1 MCGIVG
7 FIDPAGRTPD
17 PDAVLRRMRETL
29 SHRGPDDAGEYI
41 AAPAWLGHRRLSI
54 VDLSP
59 AGRQPF
65 VSTLCADGGDVVA
78 LANGEIYNHVS
89 LRERI
94 ATVFSQGPASGS
106 DCAVLPWMWCLDR
119 ADLPKALRGMFG
131 LAVWDARSG
140 ELLLARDAAGQKPV
154 YYASLPGGGIA
165 FASEPK
171 ALLVHPLVSR
181 DVDPVG
187 LRRYLAFDCVPGAAT
202 IYQGIRRLPPGTR
215 LLYKKGRFTVDS
227 WYDVRPGAPRYRT
240 LDQSADALWRSLVAA
255 VDARLMAD
263 VPLGVFLSGGLDSS
277 AVVAAMAESMD
288 PRKIRTFAVGF
299 TEKSFDES
307 SHARRVA
314 GHFGTEHHE
323 EILAPDSLLG
333 LIPEVLSLMDEPFAD
348 ASIIPTWLLSRF
360 TRKHVTV
367 ALGGDGGDELLLG
380 YPTFFAESV
389 ARVLARVPARARRR
403 ALDAVISRLPVSA
416 QHMSAEFKARRFMS
430 GLDRAPHR
438 RHPVWVGGLPPDLH
452 DAALAPALRGQVS
465 DAQLFAEID
474 ALTARFDDARPDAEP
489 LERLAHGYFK
499 TYLGDQ
505 VLTKV
510 DRASMAHALEAR
522 APFLDQR
529 VQETAARI
537 PVRFKLRG
545 TQTKRVLRHALAG
558 RLPKDIL
565 ERPKKGFGIPVAA
578 WLRGPLQPWLRS
590 VLSAESVARG
600 GLLDPAFTTRLVDEH
615 ASGAANHQKLL
626 WNVLALELWRSGT
639 WGPG

>member
-29 SHRGPDDAGEYI
+29 QHRGPDDAGEHI

-65 VSTLCADGGDVVA
+65 VATFGTDASEVVA
-78 LANGEIYNHVS
+78 LANGEIYNHLA

-94 ATVFSQGPASGS
+94 ARRFPTGPASGS
-106 DCAVLPWMWCLDR
+106 DCAVLPWLWCLDR
-119 ADLPKALRGMFG
+119 AELPRALRGMFG
-131 LAVWDARSG
+131 LAIWDARAG
-140 ELLLARDAAGQKPV
+140 ELFLARDAAGQKPV
-154 YYASLPGGGIA
+154 YYAHLPGGGLA

-171 ALLVHPLVSR
+171 ALLVHPLVGR

-187 LRRYLAFDCVPGAAT
+187 LRRYLAFDCVPGEAT
-202 IYQGIRRLPPGTR
+202 IYRGVRRLAPGTS
-215 LLYKKGRFTVDS
+215 LLWRDGRATVS
-227 WYDVRPGAPRYRT
+227 AWFDVRPGEPRFTSLRA
-240 LDQSADALWRSLVAA
+240 SSDALWEALVQA
-255 VDARLMAD
+255 VEARLMAD

-277 AVVAAMAESMD
+277 AVVAAMAECMD
-288 PRKIRTFAVGF
+288 ARKISTFAVGF
-299 TEKSFDES
+299 TEPTFDES

-314 GHFGTEHHE
+314 THFGTDHHE
-323 EILAPDSLLG
+323 EILAPEHLLD
-333 LIPEVLSLMDEPFAD
+333 LIPSVMTVLDEPFAD
-348 ASIIPTWLLSRF
+348 PSIVPTWLLSRF
-360 TRKHVTV
+360 TRHHVTV

-389 ARVLARVPARARRR
+389 ARAVARVPGRARQTV
-403 ALDAVISRLPVSA
+403 LDAVVARLPVSTR
-416 QHMSAEFKARRFMS
+416 HMSAEFKARRFMS
-430 GLDRAPHR
+430 GLDLPPHR

-452 DAALAPALRGQVS
+452 DAALAAERRGAVS
-465 DAQLFAEID
+465 DDALFAEID
-474 ALTARFDDARPDAEP
+474 ALTARFDDARPDAAP

-499 TYLGDQ
+499 VYLGDQ

-545 TQTKRVLRHALAG
+545 TRTKRVLRHALAS
-558 RLPKDIL
+558 RLPADIL

-578 WLRGPLQPWLRS
+578 WLRGPLLPWLRS
-590 VLSAESVARG
+590 TLDPEKVRRG
-600 GLLDPAFTTRLVDEH
+600 GLLDPAFTSRLVEEH
-615 ASGAANHQKLL
+615 ASGAANHQKPL
-626 WNVLALELWRSGT
+626 WNLLALELWRSGT